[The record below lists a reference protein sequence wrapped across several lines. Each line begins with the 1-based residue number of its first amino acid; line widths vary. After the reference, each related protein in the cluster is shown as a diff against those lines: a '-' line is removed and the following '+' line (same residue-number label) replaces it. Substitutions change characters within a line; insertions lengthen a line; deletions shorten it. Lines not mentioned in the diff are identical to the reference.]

1 MSFFRDRIDFSRG
14 IRIQYQVRE
23 QATPSTSRGIIPT
36 ALAKA
41 FCGQK
46 PTPTLPIIHFF
57 QTDLSSKQ
65 LWFIDLIQAS
75 DCRARTSP
83 NLPCVAKFYEDRITI
98 PPDDLNAALG
108 RNRRLWARIDRRIFN
123 EKLMLFWC
131 YDRQK
136 KDDFKPFERLI
147 ITNFRTVERRFSDTR
162 KARKRPVFRHLRTF
176 SRWQGQNGSNA
187 RHAVLEA
194 MLNFLSRSNF
204 SPFLGICCQPRHW
217 CFKNWCFFDDMN

>member
-23 QATPSTSRGIIPT
+23 QATPSTSHGITAT

-57 QTDLSSKQ
+57 QTVLSSKQ

-98 PPDDLNAALG
+98 PPRWFKRHVGQKSPLVSEDWQADFQWKIDAL
-108 RNRRLWARIDRRIFN
+108 
-123 EKLMLFWC
+123 LMLWPSEKGRIKGFWVT
-131 YDRQK
+131 YYHQ
-136 KDDFKPFERLI
+136 
-147 ITNFRTVERRFSDTR
+147 NQTVEQTD
-162 KARKRPVFRHLRTF
+162 FRQLK
-176 SRWQGQNGSNA
+176 
-187 RHAVLEA
+187 
-194 MLNFLSRSNF
+194 
-204 SPFLGICCQPRHW
+204 SP
-217 CFKNWCFFDDMN
+217 